1 MNPTPADGR
10 GLPVAFWLVMLAAG
24 GTFALTMGARQSMG
38 LFLGPINTATG
49 LGFTRAA
56 ASLLALPAAWV
67 LRGRGAPLATAAA
80 PVAATVAE
88 APVTGAV
95 AEAPVTGAVA
105 EAPVTRAVAEAPVGT
120 RAAIARAWRD
130 RSFRLLWPSVR

>member
-1 MNPTPADGR
+1 LNPTPADRR
-10 GLPVAFWLVMLAAG
+10 GFPVAFWLVMLAAG

-95 AEAPVTGAVA
+95 AEAPV
-105 EAPVTRAVAEAPVGT
+105 GT